1 MQDQRYQTLKNWTLN
16 EANVEQVAKIFWTE
30 PVRPPEPV
38 SESRPT
44 AKSPGT
50 SFPVSATWDY
60 TPTTTSPVKQ
70 ARKVADRPET
80 KEPKLLLIEK
90 QLLIEPDVRSFGIRL
105 SDWLHRESGRAMAFL
120 FDLVRAVI
128 ILFGV
133 YFVILGF
140 GKSDFGAV
148 LLGILTFAVG
158 VAPNIHRYL
167 KQDKG

>member
-1 MQDQRYQTLKNWTLN
+1 
-16 EANVEQVAKIFWTE
+16 
-30 PVRPPEPV
+30 
-38 SESRPT
+38 
-44 AKSPGT
+44 
-50 SFPVSATWDY
+50 
-60 TPTTTSPVKQ
+60 
-70 ARKVADRPET
+70 VADRPET